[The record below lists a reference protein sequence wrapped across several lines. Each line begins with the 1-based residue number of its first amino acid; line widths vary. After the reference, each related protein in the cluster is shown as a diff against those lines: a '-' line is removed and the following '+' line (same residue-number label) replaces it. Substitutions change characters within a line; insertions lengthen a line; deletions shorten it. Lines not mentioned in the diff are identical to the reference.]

1 MGKKPQNKP
10 VSFDEIIKSDRLKR
24 QNQDLANQILG
35 KDRKGRRASAPSGG
49 IQKSQSA
56 KPGSLASRITGPQ
69 VRKDQYMLSS
79 VLLPPPTFAATSL
92 TLLRP
97 TTPRVKKLNPVSA
110 SAPKKDFK
118 NNRDPKNNRRS
129 NADRILNA
137 VQAGS
142 PQATVRKPK
151 TGLSIKGASG
161 PFVVIASN
169 FAPGTTAADIQ
180 SALEPLSGP
189 MLSCRV
195 ISHNPEVVAELAFD
209 EKWNAE
215 NAIANFHNQ
224 RADGRML
231 SMTLKTPGEAP
242 TTHNPYNDMRAQAD
256 RDRRQRQANPDYQNG
271 NYGFDVRGRK
281 QSSSGLYSD
290 EMMVDTPPSRHR
302 RQR

>member
-10 VSFDEIIKSDRLKR
+10 VSFDEIIKSDRLKK

-69 VRKDQYMLSS
+69 IQRSAS
-79 VLLPPPTFAATSL
+79 TTN
-92 TLLRP
+92 LRGNKSNP
-97 TTPRVKKLNPVSA
+97 ASANNPRVKKLNPVSA

-231 SMTLKTPGEAP
+231 SMTLKTAGEAP
-242 TTHNPYNDMRAQAD
+242 TAHNPYNDMRAQAD

>member
-10 VSFDEIIKSDRLKR
+10 VSFDEIIKSDRLKK
-24 QNQDLANQILG
+24 QNQELANQILG

-69 VRKDQYMLSS
+69 IQRSAS
-79 VLLPPPTFAATSL
+79 TTN
-92 TLLRP
+92 LRGNKSNP
-97 TTPRVKKLNPVSA
+97 ASANNPRVKKLNPVSA
-110 SAPKKDFK
+110 STPKKDFK

-195 ISHNPEVVAELAFD
+195 TSHNPEVVAELAFD

-231 SMTLKTPGEAP
+231 SMTLKAAGEAP
-242 TTHNPYNDMRAQAD
+242 TAHNPYNDMRAQAD

>member
-10 VSFDEIIKSDRLKR
+10 VSFDEIIKSDRLKK

-35 KDRKGRRASAPSGG
+35 KDRKGRRVSAPSGG

-69 VRKDQYMLSS
+69 RSASTTNLRGNKSN
-79 VLLPPPTFAATSL
+79 PPTATNS
-92 TLLRP
+92 
-97 TTPRVKKLNPVSA
+97 RVKKLNPVA
-110 SAPKKDFK
+110 AAPAQKKDPKNNRDFK
-118 NNRDPKNNRRS
+118 NSRDPKNNRRS

-195 ISHNPEVVAELAFD
+195 ISHNPEVVAELAFE

-231 SMTLKTPGEAP
+231 SMTLKAAGEAP

-271 NYGFDVRGRK
+271 NFGFDVRGRK

-290 EMMVDTPPSRHR
+290 EMMVDTPPSRPR
-302 RQR
+302 RQQR